1 MIDVL
6 RGFAATFVVVYHV
19 MHYFPLPGAP
29 AGGPRWVQ
37 YGWTGVDLFFVIS
50 GFVIS
55 LSAFRGIDRLGSTG
69 FRMDFARQRLARIA
83 PLYYLTGFIF
93 AVTLVPALFFE
104 THAWKNWLAH
114 ALFVHNLFPN
124 FHGSIDGANWSVG
137 IEMQFYL
144 LILLSAPWL
153 RNAKSITIVMSFIAI
168 SWAWRLTSYFYF
180 VPTVPPASFGMF
192 FFQTQ
197 LPGMLDEFAI
207 GILVAKLIRT
217 PSENASK
224 HLAIG
229 ALLLAVSAAGIVAVT
244 QSANPLVNYIFFR
257 TFLASGFGA
266 LVLLACNLS
275 GRMLMVAS
283 LPFRYIGKISYGIY
297 LWHLVVLVPLMQ
309 FKWLTADR
317 ALPVILG
324 STALLAAVSWH
335 FFERPFLMRFGRSSY
350 QTEPLTEPAAHTL
363 SDERDLP
370 SADLSDTGKVLS

>member
-104 THAWKNWLAH
+104 TNAWMNWLAH
-114 ALFVHNLFPN
+114 ALFAHNLFPK

-137 IEMQFYL
+137 TEMQFYL
-144 LILLSAPWL
+144 LILLAAPWL
-153 RNAKSITIVMSFIAI
+153 RSAKSITIVIIFIAI

-180 VPTVPPASFGMF
+180 APEVSPASFGMF

-207 GILVAKLIRT
+207 GILVAKLIRS
-217 PSENASK
+217 PSDSASQ
-224 HLAIG
+224 HLAMG
-229 ALLLAVSAAGIVAVT
+229 ALLLAVSIVGIAAVT
-244 QSANPLVNYIFFR
+244 LAANPLVHYLFFR

-266 LVLLACNLS
+266 LLLLACHLS
-275 GRMLMVAS
+275 GTILMAAS

-297 LWHLVVLVPLMQ
+297 LWHLVVLVPMMQ

-335 FFERPFLMRFGRSSY
+335 FFERPFLMRYGRRSY
-350 QTEPLTEPAAHTL
+350 QTEPLTEPKTDPL
-363 SDERDLP
+363 SDERELP
-370 SADLSDTGKVLS
+370 SPGLGFKAPAAN